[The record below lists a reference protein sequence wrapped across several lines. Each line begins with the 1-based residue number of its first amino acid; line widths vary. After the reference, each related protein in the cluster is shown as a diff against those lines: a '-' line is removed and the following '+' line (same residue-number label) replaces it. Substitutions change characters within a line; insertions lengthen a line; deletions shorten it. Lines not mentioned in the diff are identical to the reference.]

1 MKGKKH
7 PVSTPTKRALEIF
20 NKPSKTDVDG
30 SYTGNPEDRND
41 LPVQDAD
48 DL

>member
-1 MKGKKH
+1 MKGKKR

-20 NKPSKTDVDG
+20 NEPSKTDVDG